1 MERRALARGG
11 LVVAFLFALLALG
24 DWIVHQLDD
33 GQPVRAAPSEKPIVS
48 EIVVLPDAASIPYR
62 VEHLEKDLGK
72 LQDEDKAIR
81 ADVKEIREGHMRITY
96 LLIGNLLAAVATLG
110 NTLLRRSRRGEN
122 GT

>member
-1 MERRALARGG
+1 M
-11 LVVAFLFALLALG
+11 
-24 DWIVHQLDD
+24 HD

-62 VEHLEKDLGK
+62 VERLEKDLGK

-81 ADVKEIREGHMRITY
+81 AEVKEIREGHMRITY
-96 LLIGNLLAAVATLG
+96 LLIGNLLAAVAGLG
-110 NTLLRRSRRGEN
+110 STLLRRPRRGEN